1 MSPSDPHPGAASA
14 VLDPACLDALART
27 GLLDTDPEPA
37 FDGLTGLTAR
47 VTSAPVSLVALVD
60 RDRSFFKSA
69 HGVPEVPPGRSVP
82 LSHSLCQHVVAQ
94 GAPLRIDDA
103 RADPLVCDNGGVTDL
118 GVGAYLG
125 VPVRSPS
132 GDVVGSLCA
141 IDTEARAWTEDDVAS
156 LVAAA
161 AAAQGEI
168 ARRAEAEA
176 RTEAERMARLQR
188 AFLQNMSHEIRTP
201 LTAILGSADLLAH
214 EAPGDLRGVAASIR
228 SGGQRLM
235 GTLNAVLD
243 LAQIEG
249 DQMAPRPRPTDAVAL
264 VVRAARAVA
273 PLAEAKGLG
282 IEGDLPSGLPSVA
295 LDPDLLGRAL
305 DALLDN
311 AVKFTDAGAVTVR
324 VHHDG
329 GVLRVAVEDT
339 GVGVAAGDRDRIF
352 APFAQASDG
361 DARTHEG
368 SGLGLAVVAGV
379 VGLMGGE
386 VSVEGAPGEGSRF
399 EVAVPAP
406 PADAA

>member
-1 MSPSDPHPGAASA
+1 MPPPAPHPDAAGA
-14 VLDPACLDALART
+14 VLDPARLDALART

-47 VTSAPVSLVALVD
+47 VTAAPVSLVALVD

-69 HGVPEVPPGRSVP
+69 HGLPEIPEGRSVP

-94 GAPLRIDDA
+94 GAPLQIDDA
-103 RADPLVCDNGGVTDL
+103 RADPLVRDNGGVTDL

-176 RTEAERMARLQR
+176 RAEAERMARLQR

-201 LTAILGSADLLAH
+201 LTAILGNADLLAD
-214 EAPGDLRGVAASIR
+214 EVPGDLRDVAASIR
-228 SGGQRLM
+228 SGGRRLM

-264 VVRAARAVA
+264 VVRAARAAA

-282 IEGDLPSGLPSVA
+282 LEGDLPPGLPDVA
-295 LDPDLLGRAL
+295 LDPDLLRRAL

-311 AVKFTDAGAVTVR
+311 AVKFTDEGSVVVR
-324 VHHDG
+324 LRHDG
-329 GVLRVAVEDT
+329 ARLRVAVEDS
-339 GVGVAAGDRDRIF
+339 GIGIAPGDRDRVF
-352 APFAQASDG
+352 APFAQVSDG
-361 DARTHEG
+361 DGRSHEG

-379 VGLMGGE
+379 VALMGGA
-386 VSVEGAPGEGSRF
+386 VSVEGAPGGGTRF

-406 PADAA
+406 PADA